1 MGNGRDGYMLVNLI
15 SALQFISSIDAS
27 CLSINPLDY
36 QLQVFAGEFICRMY
50 AASQETIHEAE
61 YKRLSIFWSC
71 L

>member
-36 QLQVFAGEFICRMY
+36 QL
-50 AASQETIHEAE
+50 
-61 YKRLSIFWSC
+61 
-71 L
+71 